1 MKTPIELFG
10 VECGKGW
17 YPLIRPILNY
27 IEEYN
32 SGKDGS
38 ERIELTQVKEK
49 WGFLHVY
56 TSRTTEELRKL
67 ISDAEQKSKTICE
80 VCGNPGILRKV
91 DGWYRTLCESCSQ
104 IVGEDEFVMKSK
116 SGERL

>member
-1 MKTPIELFG
+1 MKSNMKKPIELFG
-10 VECGKGW
+10 IECGNGW
-17 YPLIRPILNY
+17 HPLLEPICEY
-27 IEEYN
+27 ILKYN
-32 SGKDGS
+32 SGKDDS

-80 VCGNPGILRKV
+80 TCGNPGILRNV
-91 DGWYRTLCESCSQ
+91 NGWYRTLCDSCSNK
-104 IVGEDEFVMKSK
+104 E
-116 SGERL
+116 L